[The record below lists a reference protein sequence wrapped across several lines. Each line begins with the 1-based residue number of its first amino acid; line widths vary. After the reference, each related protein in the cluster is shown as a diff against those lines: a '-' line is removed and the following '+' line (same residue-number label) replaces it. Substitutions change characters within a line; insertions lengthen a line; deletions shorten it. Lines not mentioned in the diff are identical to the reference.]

1 MLDAYKSNPKLVK
14 QPYFKA
20 LDTKGKSDSKKIDG
34 AYVELMKI
42 MGHKKIYDVYYK
54 VMKNMNR
61 NTKSSETGQKK
72 IDNLLKNW
80 KMTR

>member
-1 MLDAYKSNPKLVK
+1 MLDACKSNPKLIK
-14 QPYFKA
+14 QPYFKV

-34 AYVELMKI
+34 AYAELMKK

-54 VMKNMNR
+54 VIKNMNR
-61 NTKSSETGQKK
+61 NTKSSETDQKK

-80 KMTR
+80 KMMR